1 MRQIKVFNWLTADG
15 YFAGSDGNRW
25 WTRSSTSPATS
36 CCATSAPP

>member
-25 WTRSSTSPATS
+25 
-36 CCATSAPP
+36 